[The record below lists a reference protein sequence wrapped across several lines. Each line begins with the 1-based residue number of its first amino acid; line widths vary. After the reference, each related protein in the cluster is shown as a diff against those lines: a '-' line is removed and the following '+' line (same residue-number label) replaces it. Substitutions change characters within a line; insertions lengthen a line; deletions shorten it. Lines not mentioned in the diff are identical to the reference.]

1 MKRTSNLSVAENV
14 NRKLKDLARQM
25 GGGNVQIGFLANGP
39 LSTYPDGTPVA
50 TVAFWNEFG
59 HGGESPSPPRPFFRT
74 MIAKESPSWPGKMEH
89 LAKSTKFDGAAV
101 LKLIGEDIAGAL
113 QESIANFTD
122 PPNAPST
129 VKAKGFNKPLVD
141 TGQMLRAVSYEVKKP

>member
-74 MIAKESPSWPGKMEH
+74 MIAKESPSWPDMLVEV
-89 LAKSTKFDGAAV
+89 TKLTNFDGPKDRKSV
-101 LKLIGEDIAGAL
+101 
-113 QESIANFTD
+113 
-122 PPNAPST
+122 
-129 VKAKGFNKPLVD
+129 V
-141 TGQMLRAVSYEVKKP
+141 